1 MRTWLN
7 ELIWRDFYQMILHQH
22 PHVQTRAF
30 QAQYD
35 SLPYEHDR
43 AHFAAWREARTV
55 YPLVDAAMR
64 QLHRT
69 GYMHNHLRMVTAS
82 FLSKHLCVDWRWG
95 ERYFAEKLLDFELAS
110 NNGGWQWAASTGI
123 DAQPWFRVFP
133 EGRFI
138 KRYLPELAAVP
149 APLVHTP
156 WLASATEQRQWRVVI
171 GADYPAPVVDHAAAR
186 ARAGDVPGGGRW
198 RGAPG

>member
-1 MRTWLN
+1 MHLRFGTVSVRRLAGFAHALPGPGPRTWLN
-7 ELIWRDFYQMILHQH
+7 ELIWRDFYQMILHHH

-35 SLPYEHDR
+35 SLPYENDR
-43 AHFAAWREARTV
+43 AHFAAWCEARTG

-69 GYMHNHLRMVTAS
+69 GYMHNRLRMVAAS
-82 FLSKHLCVDWRWG
+82 FLTKHLCMDWRRG

-110 NNGGWQWAASTGI
+110 NNGGWQWAASTGT
-123 DAQPWFRVFP
+123 DAQPWFRVFNPILQSKKFDP

-156 WLASATEQRQWRVVI
+156 WLASAAEQRQW
-171 GADYPAPVVDHAAAR
+171 G
-186 ARAGDVPGGGRW
+186 W
-198 RGAPG
+198 